1 MKLESASLML
11 GGKGLD
17 QVATG
22 KKLNFLFEGQ
32 REVDFLRPIFY

>member
-11 GGKGLD
+11 GKGLD
-17 QVATG
+17 QVTTG